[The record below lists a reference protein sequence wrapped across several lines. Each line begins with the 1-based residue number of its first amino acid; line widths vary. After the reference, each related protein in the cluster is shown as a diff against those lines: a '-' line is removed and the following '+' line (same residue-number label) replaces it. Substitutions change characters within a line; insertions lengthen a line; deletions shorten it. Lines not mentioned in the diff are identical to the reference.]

1 MRPTTIA
8 IFSVAF
14 LVFACTDNGSQV
26 VPSADDVV
34 NYTGAIKQMSSDA
47 FIIISNYIY
56 QGQNEHFAPTN
67 LPDSFKT
74 DGLRVL
80 FSGKR
85 GEIPPNVRMM
95 GTPLTLSSIQIDIR

>member
-1 MRPTTIA
+1 MKHTPLVVLVLA
-8 IFSVAF
+8 LSVG
-14 LVFACTDNGSQV
+14 CSDQGHQV
-26 VPSADDVV
+26 VPSADDVI
-34 NYTGAIKQMSSDA
+34 NHTGVVKQMSSDA
-47 FIIISNYIY
+47 FIIISDYIY

-95 GTPLTLSSIQIDIR
+95 GTPLTLSSIEIDIH